1 MLMRR
6 DVERITAD
14 RARRWGLEGRERA
27 RPARGRPSRAYPRRP
42 PVMQGEATARS
53 RREQPAG
60 AEASHDATKP
70 WLAVDDVGKA
80 GPGRRRRLNGGP
92 PEFPCKGLLA
102 QASLN
107 RSLNRIANSALA
119 IAHSREGILHSLAA
133 RCNTRYRSFR
143 TLSSAGK
150 CPRARTTRR
159 SFAFKD
165 STLLSGSGVVRRITP
180 PGRRRA
186 RRGGPCPGTGRC
198 ARTRRKRGRAAASP
212 ARRRGAVAARSAAA
226 TRPPPRC

>member
-6 DVERITAD
+6 DVERITPIAPGGGG
-14 RARRWGLEGRERA
+14 RRVESA

-53 RREQPAG
+53 RREQPAR

-70 WLAVDDVGKA
+70 WPAVDDVGKA

-92 PEFPCKGLLA
+92 PEFPCEGLLA

-107 RSLNRIANSALA
+107 RSSNRIASSASA

-133 RCNTRYRSFR
+133 RCNTRY
-143 TLSSAGK
+143 T
-150 CPRARTTRR
+150 
-159 SFAFKD
+159 
-165 STLLSGSGVVRRITP
+165 
-180 PGRRRA
+180 
-186 RRGGPCPGTGRC
+186 
-198 ARTRRKRGRAAASP
+198 SP
-212 ARRRGAVAARSAAA
+212 ASDAPSVTFPRVDVDAVFAL
-226 TRPPPRC
+226 

>member
-1 MLMRR
+1 MMREEVR
-6 DVERITAD
+6 DHTLVRRHVERITAD
-14 RARRWGLEGRERA
+14 RARRWGPESWERA
-27 RPARGRPSRAYPRRP
+27 RPARGRASRAYPRRP

-60 AEASHDATKP
+60 AEASHDAMKP
-70 WLAVDDVGKA
+70 WPAVDDVDKA

-92 PEFPCKGLLA
+92 PEFPCEGLPA

-107 RSLNRIANSALA
+107 RSWDRIANSALA

-143 TLSSAGK
+143 TLSSVGK
-150 CPRARTTRR
+150 CPRARTARR

-165 STLLSGSGVVRRITP
+165 SIAFVTGMMLLASAPERHHVPEMGPGARGSGS
-180 PGRRRA
+180 A
-186 RRGGPCPGTGRC
+186 
-198 ARTRRKRGRAAASP
+198 
-212 ARRRGAVAARSAAA
+212 
-226 TRPPPRC
+226 

>member
-42 PVMQGEATARS
+42 PVMQGEATASS
-53 RREQPAG
+53 RREQPAR

-70 WLAVDDVGKA
+70 WPAVDDVGKA

-92 PEFPCKGLLA
+92 PEFPCEGLPA

-107 RSLNRIANSALA
+107 RSSNRIASSALA

-143 TLSSAGK
+143 TLSSVGK
-150 CPRARTTRR
+150 CPRVRTARR

-165 STLLSGSGVVRRITP
+165 SIASVVWMIRRTSSGKAKNGMIFVQLRRQN
-180 PGRRRA
+180 
-186 RRGGPCPGTGRC
+186 
-198 ARTRRKRGRAAASP
+198 
-212 ARRRGAVAARSAAA
+212 
-226 TRPPPRC
+226 